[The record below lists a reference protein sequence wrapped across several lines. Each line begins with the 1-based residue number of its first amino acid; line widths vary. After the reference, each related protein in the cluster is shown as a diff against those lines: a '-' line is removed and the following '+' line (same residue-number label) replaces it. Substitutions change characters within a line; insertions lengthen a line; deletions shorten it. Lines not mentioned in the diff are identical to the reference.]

1 MAAIFVYSLT
11 HGEETEHYKIKQPIR
26 KKSPLFGGGGY
37 LGGYRVRFLSPSR
50 SIHFGDV
57 SQANGRETSS
67 LGARDP
73 KRFGSAE

>member
-1 MAAIFVYSLT
+1 MVVKL
-11 HGEETEHYKIKQPIR
+11 
-26 KKSPLFGGGGY
+26 GG
-37 LGGYRVRFLSPSR
+37 GGYRVRFLSPSR